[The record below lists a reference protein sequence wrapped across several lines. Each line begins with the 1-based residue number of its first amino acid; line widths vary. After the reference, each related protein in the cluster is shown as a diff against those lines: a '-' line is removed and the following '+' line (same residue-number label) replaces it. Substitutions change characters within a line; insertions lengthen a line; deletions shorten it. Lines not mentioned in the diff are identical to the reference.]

1 MTLFPWKKKRHTKTQ
16 LHPILHESESN
27 VKNDFIL
34 ATAPG
39 STLQPVSEL
48 GASDQ
53 KCETCLLSYH
63 VANLQ
68 GLGTCERQEDSFS
81 FMNALDV
88 TMIRE
93 KGLFAVVADGMGGMK
108 GGREA
113 SEAVISSLK
122 AGFCDFDYQSDIAKQ
137 LYKCVM
143 SANES
148 IFHILGGE
156 GGSTVVA
163 CVLYQENL
171 YYASVGDSYL
181 FLKRNGLLIRLN
193 RPQNVL
199 NELYLQSVRTGNIDP
214 REARQ
219 NREKAA
225 LTHFLG
231 MEELDDIDFLRTP
244 LPLTDGDVLLVCSD
258 GVAGVLTEEQIMKC
272 LMETEPQRMCDAIE
286 LEIGKIPVGQYQ
298 DNYTALIIQCGY

>member
-1 MTLFPWKKKRHTKTQ
+1 MTLFPWKKKRNPKIL
-16 LHPILHESESN
+16 LHSMHESESN
-27 VKNDFIL
+27 VKHDSIS

-39 STLQPVSEL
+39 STLQPTSEPD
-48 GASDQ
+48 ASEQ
-53 KCETCLLSYH
+53 RGETRLLSYQ

-81 FMNALDV
+81 FTNALDV

-93 KGLFAVVADGMGGMK
+93 RGLFAVVADGMGGMK
-108 GGREA
+108 SGQEA

-122 AGFCDFDYQSDIAKQ
+122 TGFRDFDYQLDIAKQ
-137 LYKCVM
+137 LCDCVK
-143 SANES
+143 SANERV
-148 IFHILGGE
+148 FHMLDGE

-163 CVLYQENL
+163 CVFYRENL

-199 NELYLQSVRTGNIDP
+199 NDLYLQSIREGNFDP
-214 REARQ
+214 KEAEQ

-231 MEELDDIDFLRTP
+231 MEDLDDIDFLRTP
-244 LPLTDGDVLLVCSD
+244 LPMKDGDVLLICSD
-258 GVAGVLTEEQIMKC
+258 GVAGVLTEKQLMTC
-272 LMETEPQRMCDAIE
+272 LMETEPQRMCDALE
-286 LEIGKIPVGQYQ
+286 REIGLRPAGRYQ

>member
-1 MTLFPWKKKRHTKTQ
+1 MTLFPWKKKKHEKIQ
-16 LHPILHESESN
+16 LHPTYESESN
-27 VKNDFIL
+27 VKRDFIS
-34 ATAPG
+34 ATAPR
-39 STLQPVSEL
+39 STLQPTSEPD
-48 GASDQ
+48 ASEQ
-53 KCETCLLSYH
+53 RGETRLLSYQ

-81 FMNALDV
+81 FTNALDV

-93 KGLFAVVADGMGGMK
+93 RGLFAVVADGMGGMK
-108 GGREA
+108 DGREA
-113 SEAVISSLK
+113 SEAVISGLK
-122 AGFCDFDYQSDIAKQ
+122 AGFCDFDYQVDIVKQ
-137 LYKCVM
+137 LYDCVM

-148 IFHILGGE
+148 VFHMLDGE

-163 CVLYQENL
+163 CVLYRENL

-181 FLKRNGLLIRLN
+181 YLKRNGLLIRLN

-199 NELYLQSVRTGNIDP
+199 NELYLQSIRAGNIDP
-214 REARQ
+214 RKAEQ

-244 LPLTDGDVLLVCSD
+244 LPLKNGDVLLICSD
-258 GVAGVLTEEQIMKC
+258 GVAGMLTEEQIMKC
-272 LMETEPQRMCDAIE
+272 LMEAEPQRMCDAIE
-286 LEIGKIPVGQYQ
+286 QEIGRRPTGQYQ